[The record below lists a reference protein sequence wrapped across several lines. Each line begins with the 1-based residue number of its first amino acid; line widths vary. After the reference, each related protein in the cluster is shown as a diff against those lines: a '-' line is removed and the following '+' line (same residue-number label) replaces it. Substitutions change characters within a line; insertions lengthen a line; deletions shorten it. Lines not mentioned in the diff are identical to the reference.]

1 MTKYQSFY
9 TNRSTVEIAQDLLGK
24 VLSYQSDQGLL
35 SGYIV
40 EAEAYLG
47 ESDSAAHAYNGRRST
62 FNEALYGEPGT
73 IYIYQLRQQYMF
85 DVVTQASDVPQG
97 VLIRAIEP
105 KDGQQIML
113 KNRPVEGVNLTNGPG
128 KLMQALGIQSKVFNM
143 QPLEN
148 SKLTVELVTDRQPA
162 NIAASGR
169 IGVNLNGETGL
180 QPYRFYV
187 AHNPYVSRMRK
198 KDMDLNNFGWKN
210 NS

>member
-1 MTKYQSFY
+1 MSRYQSFY
-9 TNRSTVEIAQDLLGK
+9 TNRSTITIARDLLGK
-24 VLSYQSDQGLL
+24 ILSYKSKQGLL

-47 ESDSAAHAYNGRRST
+47 ELDSAAHAYNGRRST

-85 DVVTQASDVPQG
+85 DVVTQEREIPQG

-105 KDGQQIML
+105 KEGQQIML
-113 KNRPVEGVNLTNGPG
+113 HNRPVEGVSLTNGPG
-128 KLMQALGIQSKVFNM
+128 KLMQALGVQSKLFNM

-148 SKLTVELVTDRQPA
+148 ADLTVELESDRRP
-162 NIAASGR
+162 IKIVSSSR
-169 IGVNLNGETGL
+169 IGVNASGQTGL

-187 AHNPYVSRMRK
+187 DGNPYVSKMRRRE
-198 KDMDLNNFGWKN
+198 MDLDTHGWRIQ
-210 NS
+210 S